1 MRRSPRGSRP
11 PPTTT
16 GRGWRSARTGAARLG
31 GRIVAT
37 DDGRENEMKEPDEE
51 VRDPEQHGVVAEGA
65 RHRQGDDE
73 HRAHRGKHRE
83 PNAALVDVR
92 CARQPGVPD
101 PGPPERRQN
110 EHPAEDPVP
119 GRVVRQ
125 PARDLGHREH
135 EDQVEEELE
144 RGYLCSSSCATPA
157 RRRTRSSE
165 VRGPRTQRP
174 GERTPE
180 LEVAGRR
187 RLDRLLHGRE
197 QTLADQDLARGR
209 LDAEP

>member
-1 MRRSPRGSRP
+1 MAVGEPEERV
-11 PPTTT
+11 
-16 GRGWRSARTGAARLG
+16 SAV
-31 GRIVAT
+31 RIVAT

-110 EHPAEDPVP
+110 EHPAEDPAP

-144 RGYLCSSSCATPA
+144 RGYWCSSSCANSGSASDT
-157 RRRTRSSE
+157 
-165 VRGPRTQRP
+165 V
-174 GERTPE
+174 
-180 LEVAGRR
+180 
-187 RLDRLLHGRE
+187 
-197 QTLADQDLARGR
+197 
-209 LDAEP
+209 